1 MNSYE
6 ARSGCYVW
14 THPKHETNSMSWAL
28 LDELAGQGGGRNSR
42 MVIDLETTWI
52 SFANEL
58 VCSKSRIKVCYWKGV
73 RNPALPN
80 HVIGIHFYYWTIS
93 RWASRKKPT

>member
-14 THPKHETNSMSWAL
+14 THPKHEPNSISLAL

-42 MVIDLETTWI
+42 MVIDLETT
-52 SFANEL
+52 
-58 VCSKSRIKVCYWKGV
+58 
-73 RNPALPN
+73 
-80 HVIGIHFYYWTIS
+80 
-93 RWASRKKPT
+93 